1 MNREILFN
9 SNILELDI
17 SVTLD
22 HQINISMV
30 LRVESVSLGD
40 TYLDEHEQVWMA
52 VTDHSLTNIE
62 SYVDSFKIP
71 TKLTY
76 LASPIKPIERMPEY
90 GC

>member
-62 SYVDSFKIP
+62 SYFSKH
-71 TKLTY
+71 
-76 LASPIKPIERMPEY
+76 E
-90 GC
+90 